1 MPADRGTPS
10 GLPGSSPGTGARPH
24 VGIIGGGML
33 GLGLASRLEKS
44 GHRVTVFEAAP
55 TLGGLAA
62 ADGIGDVTWD
72 RFYHVTL
79 LSDSYLRELLEE
91 IGLGDRLRWRTTRTG
106 FFTGGRLVS
115 MSSAFDFL
123 MFPPLGLFAKARLGW
138 TIFQRS
144 GSPTPRRSSR

>member
-1 MPADRGTPS
+1 MPADHGTPS

-33 GLGLASRLEKS
+33 GLGLASQLEKS

-91 IGLGDRLRWRTTRTG
+91 IGLGDAHGLLHWWAPGVDVVGPRLPDVPAAWPVRQSPP
-106 FFTGGRLVS
+106 RLDHLS
-115 MSSAFDFL
+115 
-123 MFPPLGLFAKARLGW
+123 RL
-138 TIFQRS
+138 
-144 GSPTPRRSSR
+144 PCH